1 MGIDNIRM
9 QRKGDGISAG
19 KFNAI
24 MDRLKNSPVTCVN
37 PGGLPN
43 NRQQALFYTESYIPE
58 YSIFPL
64 IPNAESTNNT
74 FNAKYSVEQYDPEH
88 LNKYMSGYYGTN
100 GRFPVYAQTTFYGYI
115 LNYEH
120 DAPIKVSDY
129 EEGKTQCG
137 FQDGSWEATIKSDG
151 ITLNGKAPHSGGCCY
166 ARLCY
171 MPDLEGWAE
180 EKIEGFNPSED
191 YQIKLA
197 RDIIWNDKS
206 TIKAGASLL
215 NFNSTIE
222 TGTPVLC
229 RWLLKLQ
236 RWIVVEAA
244 CEPDPDYV
252 PSSEEVEEEEY

>member
-1 MGIDNIRM
+1 MGIDNIRV

-24 MDRLKNSPVTCVN
+24 MDRLKNTPVASVN

-43 NRQQALFYTESYIPE
+43 KRPQTLFYTETDIPA

-64 IPNAESTNNT
+64 IAGAGSTENT
-74 FNAKYSVEQYDPEH
+74 FNAQYNVEQYNEEH
-88 LNKYMSGYYGTN
+88 ISDYMEGYFGTN
-100 GRFPVYAQTTFYGYI
+100 GRYPVYANTAFYGQIISQEY
-115 LNYEH
+115 
-120 DAPIKVSDY
+120 DTPIKVSDY

-137 FQDGSWEATIKSDG
+137 FQDGSWEASIESDG
-151 ITLNGKAPHSGGCCY
+151 ITLNGEAPQSSKLYY

-180 EKIEGFNPSED
+180 EDIEGFNPSEE

-197 RDIIWNDKS
+197 RDIKWNDKS
-206 TIKAGASLL
+206 TIKAGSSLL

-236 RWIVVEAA
+236 RWVVTEAA

-252 PSSEEVEEEEY
+252 PSSEEGEEE

>member
-1 MGIDNIRM
+1 MGIENIQN
-9 QRKGDGISAG
+9 QRKGSILKASTV
-19 KFNAI
+19 NALI
-24 MDRLKNSPVTCVN
+24 DHAKNSPTANVRT
-37 PGGLPN
+37 GGFTN
-43 NRQQALFYTESYIPE
+43 IRIQTLFYTDVDIPA

-64 IPNAESTNNT
+64 IPNTPRTNNT
-74 FNAKYSVEQYDPEH
+74 FYAQYSVEQYDSDNI
-88 LNKYMSGYYGTN
+88 NKYMSGYYGTN
-100 GRFPVYAQTTFYGYI
+100 GRFPINAQTTFYGYI

-120 DAPIKVSDY
+120 DVPIKVSDY

-137 FQDGSWEATIKSDG
+137 FQDGSWEASIESDG
-151 ITLNGKAPHSGGCCY
+151 ITLNGEAPQSSKLYY

-180 EKIEGFNPSED
+180 EDIEGFNPSEE

-197 RDIIWNDKS
+197 RDIKWNDKS
-206 TIKAGASLL
+206 TIKAGSSLL

-236 RWIVVEAA
+236 RWVVAEAA

-252 PSSEEVEEEEY
+252 PSSEEGEEE